1 MKTLYVSDLDGTLL
15 RSDETTSDFTNET
28 INRLVSQG
36 MLFSYATARSY
47 TTAHK
52 VTCGLEARI
61 PLIVYN
67 GTMTVDNTDGK
78 ILLQDFFD
86 QSRIRQV
93 LDDLAEHGV
102 FPIVYGFVDGKEKFS
117 YAESLCSKGAREFVA
132 TRPNDPRQN
141 PVDDADSL
149 YKGEIFYMTCID
161 DEAVL
166 APLYEKY
173 RDEFHCVFARDF
185 YSGEF
190 WLEFLPPQVSKANA
204 VRRLKAHLGC
214 ERLVVFGDGSND
226 IDMFELA
233 DECYAVENAVE
244 QLKKMATGII
254 GDNNSD
260 AVAKWLLENFRPER

>member
-15 RSDETTSDFTNET
+15 RSDETLSEFTCRT
-28 INRLVSQG
+28 INELTAKG

-52 VTCGLEARI
+52 VTAGLDAKI

-67 GTMTVDNTDGK
+67 GTMTVDNADGR
-78 ILLQDFFD
+78 ILLRDFFD
-86 QSRIRQV
+86 QARIRQV
-93 LDDLAEHGV
+93 LDDIISCSV
-102 FPIVYGFVDGKEKFS
+102 FPLVYGFVDGAEKFS
-117 YAESLCSKGAREFVA
+117 YVPSVCSQATLDFVA
-132 TRPNDPRQN
+132 TRPNDHRQN
-141 PVDDADSL
+141 PVVDISRL
-149 YKGEIFYMTCID
+149 YDGELFYLSCID
-161 DEAVL
+161 SEEKL

-173 RDEFHCVFARDF
+173 KNEYHCVFARDY

-204 VRRLKAHLGC
+204 IRRLKEHLGC
-214 ERLVVFGDGSND
+214 DRVVAFGDGSND

-233 DECYAVENAVE
+233 DEAYAVENAAE
-244 QLKKMATGII
+244 PLKRIATAVI

-260 AVAKWLLENFRPER
+260 AVAKWLIENYQLK

>member
-15 RSDETTSDFTNET
+15 RSDETLSEFTCLTLNELA
-28 INRLVSQG
+28 RKG

-52 VTCGLEARI
+52 VTKGLEARI

-67 GTMTVDNTDGK
+67 GTMTVDNTDGRIMLK
-78 ILLQDFFD
+78 DFFD
-86 QSRIRQV
+86 QQRIRQV
-93 LDDLAEHGV
+93 LEDIISHDV
-102 FPIVYGFVDGKEKFS
+102 FPLVYGFVDGTEKFT
-117 YAESLCSKGAREFVA
+117 YVPRLCSKGAQEFVA

-141 PVDDADSL
+141 AVEKAEKLFDGD
-149 YKGEIFYMTCID
+149 IFYMTCID
-161 DEAVL
+161 SEEKL
-166 APLYEKY
+166 TPLYEKY

-204 VRRLKAHLGC
+204 ISRLKEHLGC
-214 ERLVVFGDGSND
+214 DRLVVFGDGSND

-233 DECYAVENAVE
+233 DEAYAVANAVE
-244 QLKKMATGII
+244 PLKRIATAVI

-260 AVAKWLLENFRPER
+260 AVAKWLLENYKP